1 MKTLCVNSRRTQS
14 CCESAQQQVSNIIR
28 KFLIFP
34 KPPTGSVVPFDFG
47 GLKTTLLGMPSSVVE
62 SCLFACPSGAYVYQL
77 PAGQSSSLG
86 HRAEMWDVDNWLCEV
101 RVRVVE
107 RTDEC
112 FVLLETSAASVSP
125 ESAGTN
131 DRGQGEDSYSLF
143 AACPIPADGPLSVAV
158 DAVVDSSRYFVLRV
172 EDISE
177 AATPKERR
185 KHAFIGVGFRERTS
199 ALDFMAAL
207 QTYAS
212 CPVLFCLRVH
222 LSLEGS

>member
-1 MKTLCVNSRRTQS
+1 MTLG
-14 CCESAQQQVSNIIR
+14 
-28 KFLIFP
+28 
-34 KPPTGSVVPFDFG
+34 GS
-47 GLKTTLLGMPSSVVE
+47 KTTLLGLVFLGMASTSVVE